1 MRLTDVD
8 FNFAQRVAK
17 AALFTATK
25 KDGQINTMTVSWGG
39 SGILWGREVCFVF
52 VRPERY
58 TFEFCENGDTATLSF
73 FGQEKRDTLSFC
85 GSKSGRDVDKFRQCG
100 LSYKMEK
107 GACVFDDADEVRRFL
122 RAACGD
128 RAAVCAL
135 DQPEALHLR
144 QIPTN
149 GRLADEEQGGKLPHR
164 DVSFFL
170 DDIQYF
176 VVALVDDHFLT
187 SMIEYKHIIIK
198 ICSFVNIPITY

>member
-73 FGQEKRDTLSFC
+73 FGQEKRDALSFC

-100 LSYKMEK
+100 LTYKMEK
-107 GACVFDDADEVRRFL
+107 GACVFDDAEITVVLKKLYAQDL
-122 RAACGD
+122 
-128 RAAVCAL
+128 
-135 DQPEALHLR
+135 
-144 QIPTN
+144 
-149 GRLADEEQGGKLPHR
+149 EEN
-164 DVSFFL
+164 
-170 DDIQYF
+170 
-176 VVALVDDHFLT
+176 
-187 SMIEYKHIIIK
+187 
-198 ICSFVNIPITY
+198 CFVNDTCKSFYQNGGYHRMYICEVVDIITA